1 MYIDVLYH
9 AKRVFYFDKCNR
21 ENPIQL
27 IIYICLPLLKKRNLV
42 IIWVI
47 TFKRAKKVSFS
58 ILYNTFLCKYYQ
70 TKYFFFLYSFPK
82 RWYNLGFG
90 KSNFLQANLTIISL
104 QSLTFR
110 WYTGQTL
117 KWEYL
122 VICLPLDN
130 IHYRDQRFSISWLI
144 TFFTDNAYNLFCF

>member
-1 MYIDVLYH
+1 MQQRKSNPAYYIYMPSTVKKKKLSYH
-9 AKRVFYFDKCNR
+9 LSYYLQKSKKSVIFY
-21 ENPIQL
+21 PVQ
-27 IIYICLPLLKKRNLV
+27 Y
-42 IIWVI
+42 
-47 TFKRAKKVSFS
+47 
-58 ILYNTFLCKYYQ
+58 FLCKYYQ
-70 TKYFFFLYSFPK
+70 IKYFFFLYSFPK

-90 KSNFLQANLTIISL
+90 KGNFLQANLTIISL

>member
-1 MYIDVLYH
+1 MCYIMLKECSILINATEKIQSSLLYIYAFH
-9 AKRVFYFDKCNR
+9 CYKKKLSYHLNYYFQKS
-21 ENPIQL
+21 
-27 IIYICLPLLKKRNLV
+27 KKM
-42 IIWVI
+42 
-47 TFKRAKKVSFS
+47 SFS

>member
-1 MYIDVLYH
+1 MQQRKSNPAYYIYMPSTV
-9 AKRVFYFDKCNR
+9 
-21 ENPIQL
+21 I
-27 IIYICLPLLKKRNLV
+27 KRNLV

-47 TFKRAKKVSFS
+47 TFKRAKKCHFLSCT
-58 ILYNTFLCKYYQ
+58 ILFCVNTIKLNI
-70 TKYFFFLYSFPK
+70 FFFLYSFPK